1 VPVSCSALS
10 GSSPITA
17 PFLLFK
23 HTRSKGPSLH
33 RHYPVSRV
41 HLTLSDTQMVRHPE
55 DAVRGARLPDHPG
68 PPPLTQITFLACC
81 AHYPG
86 GPTGADGYSIAR
98 SRAGFF
104 PVVSAFPVRTP
115 GRRPHCRF
123 RGLLELHTRYGLQGR
138 LPTSRGLFHEASAS
152 PVTPTRRSKAIESN
166 HQLFESVLPPLVICP
181 FGAHVRIPAWQ
192 PKRLRFGTVA
202 VLAEQHFLQGLEGDG
217 PGDAGSVVA
226 LEFDFPPDE
235 A

>member
-1 VPVSCSALS
+1 SIIGSRQFVGMVQNILSIHFVVHLVKAVLRLVLRLSIQLDLKFPYLARRCQAHRQSPLLSSFSSTPEARVLPSTGITRFRGVP
-10 GSSPITA
+10 
-17 PFLLFK
+17 
-23 HTRSKGPSLH
+23 
-33 RHYPVSRV
+33 
-41 HLTLSDTQMVRHPE
+41 LTLSDAQMVRHPE

-123 RGLLELHTRYGLQGR
+123 
-138 LPTSRGLFHEASAS
+138 
-152 PVTPTRRSKAIESN
+152 
-166 HQLFESVLPPLVICP
+166 
-181 FGAHVRIPAWQ
+181 
-192 PKRLRFGTVA
+192 
-202 VLAEQHFLQGLEGDG
+202 
-217 PGDAGSVVA
+217 
-226 LEFDFPPDE
+226 
-235 A
+235 